1 MYVID
6 VIPFSKGAPPG
17 ALSYRSSK
25 ELSPGALVS
34 VPLRKKRVR
43 GIVVSVSEVRD
54 AKAEL
59 KRASFSLSGNLEELG
74 SLPPELIEAL
84 RDAAVYQ
91 GASLGAVLS
100 QLLEG
105 MLPEEVP
112 TSFAPGT
119 GYVRTSIERPYE
131 ARVAEYRKRIETAEG
146 TTLLVTPTLVEAA
159 RFKEAF
165 KSLKPLVL
173 SSTLT
178 PTKRE
183 TALAAARDATGL
195 VIATPAFSFVPI
207 QHLGQIVLDRVSAG
221 TYRFQKRPYTSMVHA
236 LEYLAHARALPL
248 VLGDFP
254 LPLEY
259 REEGTLSS
267 EGLGSMRILDVKQ
280 EEEKQG
286 TVFKAVP
293 GPMREEIG
301 RALEQKGRIA
311 VFVARRGYAPA
322 VVCRTCGASVKDAH
336 GRALTLATEKG
347 ERVLRTNDG
356 TTLKDADAVCDV
368 CGSWNLL
375 PLGIGVERVVEE
387 LAEAFPDTTIVR
399 FDTDTIRTP
408 AQARKAVLSMQE
420 PGTIS
425 VGTEFMLPWLAYDL
439 DLACVASAD
448 SLLALP
454 FWRSRE
460 RFLRLLLSLRE
471 HAKETLVA
479 TRRMDET
486 ALLAAGD
493 VEHETFFE
501 EETGL
506 RKILGYPPFGTLIAL
521 ACVGT
526 AAQLDAAQTHIK
538 ELSAYPLSQSS
549 DRPREKGRLVRTW
562 VLSLPEGVWPDIVLS
577 QKLAALPLSI
587 RVLIDPDSLQ

>member
-6 VIPFSKGAPPG
+6 VIPFSKGVPPG
-17 ALSYRSSK
+17 ALSYRSAK
-25 ELSPGALVS
+25 QLLPGALVS

-43 GIVVSVSEVRD
+43 GIVVSVAEVRD

-59 KRASFSLSGNLEELG
+59 KRASFSLSGDLKELG
-74 SLPPELIEAL
+74 TLPSELIEAL
-84 RDAAVYQ
+84 RDTALYQ

-112 TSFAPGT
+112 TSFVPGT
-119 GYVRTSIERPYE
+119 GYVRTGVEKPYE
-131 ARVAEYRKRIETAEG
+131 ARVADYRKRIEATVGA
-146 TTLLVTPTLVEAA
+146 TLLVAPTLIEAA

-173 SSTLT
+173 SSALT
-178 PTKRE
+178 PAKRE
-183 TALAAARDATGL
+183 AALMAARDAVGL

-207 QHLGQIVLDRVSAG
+207 QHLGQIILDRVSAG
-221 TYRFQKRPYTSMVHA
+221 TYRFQKRPYTSMVPA
-236 LEYLAHARALPL
+236 LECLARARSLPL

-259 REEGTLSS
+259 REEGILSS
-267 EGLGSMRILDVKQ
+267 EGLGSMRILDAKQ

-293 GPMREEIG
+293 EPMREEI
-301 RALEQKGRIA
+301 AKVLTKKGRVA
-311 VFVARRGYAPA
+311 VFAARRGYAPA
-322 VVCRTCGASVKDAH
+322 VVCRTCGASVKDAR

-347 ERVLRTNDG
+347 ERVLRSNDG

-387 LAEAFPDTTIVR
+387 LSEAFPETTIVR

-408 AQARKAVLSMQE
+408 AQARKAVLRME
-420 PGTIS
+420 ELGTIS
-425 VGTEFMLPWLAYDL
+425 VGTEFMLPWLAYGI

-486 ALLAAGD
+486 ALLAAD
-493 VEHETFFE
+493 DLEHETFFE

-506 RKILGYPPFGTLIAL
+506 RTILGYPPFGTLIAL

-526 AAQLDAAQTHIK
+526 GAQLEAAQTHIK
-538 ELSAYPLSQSS
+538 ELSSYPLSQSS
-549 DRPREKGRLVRTW
+549 DRPALKGRLTRTW
-562 VLSLPEGVWPDIVLS
+562 VLSLPNGAWPDSVLS